1 MLSLLKPLGETTMTN
16 IYIDQGII
24 EDCHNDQ
31 HVILTLR
38 TKIHDAI
45 RDAEKYR
52 DAGAMA
58 YNGSLLLEVIDKLD
72 DILAEVIQP
81 VETLVDEG
89 ERYHDANTN
98 AARV

>member
-16 IYIDQGII
+16 IYIEQGII

-31 HVILTLR
+31 NVILTLR

-45 RDAEKYR
+45 RETEKYR

-58 YNGSLLLEVIDKLD
+58 FNGSLLVEVIDKLD

-81 VETLVDEG
+81 IETLADEG
-89 ERYHDANTN
+89 ERYHETNTDA
-98 AARV
+98 A

>member
-24 EDCHNDQ
+24 DDCHNDQ
-31 HVILTLR
+31 NIILTLR

-45 RDAEKYR
+45 RETEKYR

-58 YNGSLLLEVIDKLD
+58 YNGTLLVDVIDKLD
-72 DILAEVIQP
+72 DILADVIQP
-81 VETLVDEG
+81 VETLIDEG
-89 ERYHDANTN
+89 ERYHEAKTN
-98 AARV
+98 AA